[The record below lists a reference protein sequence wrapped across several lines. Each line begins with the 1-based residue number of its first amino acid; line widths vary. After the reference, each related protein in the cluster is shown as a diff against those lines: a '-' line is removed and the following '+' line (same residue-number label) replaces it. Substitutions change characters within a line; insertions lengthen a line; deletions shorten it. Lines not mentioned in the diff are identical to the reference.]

1 VRASTKAFSLLV
13 AVILLSGCEA
23 NVTPPTSASPTPG
36 AQHNGPGNHGSG
48 NGPAVDYRTL
58 VPSNTAS
65 EHTVLIATSKKAS
78 IQIWDKPGGT
88 VTSTIAAAD
97 VLTAPDAT
105 PLVFLVES
113 QQSDWYQVYL
123 PVRPNGS
130 TGWVPGS
137 QVQLSGTDYA
147 LDVYL
152 TDHTLVLSKGGEE
165 KERFPLGV
173 GRSDRPT
180 PGGVYYLRELL
191 VPPNP
196 ADIYGP
202 YAYGLSGYSPVLDSF
217 KGGKAVIGLHGTNDP
232 ASIGGDVSSG
242 CLRMNNADVTTLVE
256 TYQLPLG
263 TPVYIHD

>member
-1 VRASTKAFSLLV
+1 MKAFPLLL
-13 AVILLSGCEA
+13 ALILLSGCGA
-23 NVTPPTSASPTPG
+23 NATAASSASPTPG
-36 AQHNGPGNHGSG
+36 APHNSPENQGSG
-48 NGPAVDYRTL
+48 DGPAIDYRTL
-58 VPSNTAS
+58 VPSNIAP
-65 EHTVLIATSKKAS
+65 EHTVIIATSKKNS
-78 IQIWDKPGGT
+78 IQIWDKPGGA

-130 TGWVPGS
+130 TGWVPAS
-137 QVQLSGTDYA
+137 QVKLSGTDYA

-152 TDHTLVLSKGGEE
+152 ADHRLVLSKGGVE
-165 KERFPLGV
+165 KARFPLGV

-191 VPPNP
+191 IPPNP

-217 KGGKAVIGLHGTNDP
+217 RGGKAVIGLHGTNDP

-242 CLRMNNADVTTLVE
+242 CLRMKNADVTTLVE
-256 TYQLPLG
+256 MYRLPLG

>member
-1 VRASTKAFSLLV
+1 MKAFPLLL
-13 AVILLSGCEA
+13 ALILLSGCGA
-23 NVTPPTSASPTPG
+23 NATAASSASPTPG
-36 AQHNGPGNHGSG
+36 APHNSPENQGSG
-48 NGPAVDYRTL
+48 DGPAIDYRTL
-58 VPSNTAS
+58 VPSNITP
-65 EHTVLIATSKKAS
+65 EHTVLIARSKKNS
-78 IQIWDKPGGT
+78 IQIWDKPGGA
-88 VTSTIAAAD
+88 VTSTIAASD

-113 QQSDWYQVYL
+113 QQADWYQVYL

-130 TGWVPGS
+130 TGWVPAS

-152 TDHTLVLSKGGEE
+152 ADHTLVLSKGGEE
-165 KERFPLGV
+165 KARFPLGV

-191 VPPNP
+191 IPPNP

-217 KGGKAVIGLHGTNDP
+217 RGGKAVIGLHGTNDP

-242 CLRMNNADVTTLVE
+242 CLRMKNADVTTLVE
-256 TYQLPLG
+256 TYKLPLG